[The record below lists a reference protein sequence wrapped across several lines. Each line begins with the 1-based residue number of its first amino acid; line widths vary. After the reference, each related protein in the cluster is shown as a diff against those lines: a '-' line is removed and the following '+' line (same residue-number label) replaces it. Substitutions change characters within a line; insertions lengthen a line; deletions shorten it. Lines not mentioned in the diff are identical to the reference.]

1 MKGLGEIP
9 FWEVLENIINSM
21 THRRLAEVFRVISF
35 HAHEKYGPHSHLRME
50 INYVKKGSCTLHLK
64 NESVDFKENEIM
76 IIASHVEHT
85 FEAGP
90 RATVLMQL
98 EFMPEIYQRL
108 NPLSDER
115 FSDLDPLEIFS
126 DKNRLIKIKDNERIN
141 GIIHKILDE
150 MTQKKKGY
158 QYLVMMHYA
167 EMLILVQRHLDE
179 YYLPLC
185 ANESLKKAVSFIRS
199 NYQKELTAKDIS
211 EHASVGERY
220 LRNLFRRHLG
230 ISPME
235 YVTRL
240 RINKSA
246 DLMRDTDLSIKEI
259 CFLCGFK
266 SPQYF
271 SRLFKRHTG
280 ISPKEIRGMTYAG

>member
-1 MKGLGEIP
+1 MKGIGEIP
-9 FWEVLENIINSM
+9 FWEVLENIIGGM

-35 HAHEKYGPHSHLRME
+35 HGLEKYGPHSHLRME

-64 NESVDFKENEIM
+64 NESVCFKENELM

-90 RATVLMQL
+90 RETVLMQL
-98 EFMPEIYQRL
+98 EFLPEIYQSL
-108 NPLSDER
+108 NPMSDEK

-126 DKNRLIKIKDNERIN
+126 DENRLIKIKDNERIN
-141 GIIHKILDE
+141 GVIQKILDE
-150 MTQKKKGY
+150 MTQKKGGY

-167 EMLILVQRHLDE
+167 ELLILVQRHLDE
-179 YYLPLC
+179 SYLPLC
-185 ANESLKKAVSFIRS
+185 ANEPLRKAISFIKA

-211 EHASVGERY
+211 EHTSIGERY
-220 LRNLFRRHLG
+220 LRKLFGCHLG
-230 ISPME
+230 MPPME
-235 YVTRL
+235 YVNQL
-240 RINKSA
+240 RINKSSE
-246 DLMRDTDLSIKEI
+246 LIRDTDLSIKEI
-259 CFLCGFK
+259 CFACGFK

-280 ISPKEIRGMTYAG
+280 ISPKEIRATSHAD